1 MASLQERL
9 LPYANG
15 NANMA
20 ITYNEDGSVKKRKG
34 DKKAVA
40 MIKRVGEPISLREAT
55 DALHVIKKT
64 SGGNPLREELR
75 RKRLFKNNPIDVN
88 M

>member
-1 MASLQERL
+1 MAT
-9 LPYANG
+9 
-15 NANMA
+15 
-20 ITYNEDGSVKKRKG
+20 TYNEDGSKKVRKG
-34 DKKAVA
+34 DKKAIA

-55 DALHVIKKT
+55 EALHVIKKT

>member
-1 MASLQERL
+1 MKQF
-9 LPYANG
+9 
-15 NANMA
+15 
-20 ITYNEDGSVKKRKG
+20 NEDGSSFERKSNKKKNT
-34 DKKAVA
+34 VA

-88 M
+88 I